1 MNREEDT
8 VMKISTLKYFSIDAF
23 KSLKRNR
30 TLSVASIIT
39 VSLTLFMFGI
49 FLIAMLNANKLVK
62 NVESK
67 LEVQVFL
74 KEKISESDKNNI
86 EKTVKNIN
94 GVVQVSYE
102 TKEQA
107 LDKYKEQLGEKNE
120 GLLKGFD
127 KENPLPESYIVKVK
141 SPELVQVVV
150 SNIEKKSGVEEVVA
164 NRELV
169 DRIAAF
175 TKGIKWV
182 GAAALIILIPI
193 SLLLI
198 GNTIKLAVYSRRREI
213 GIMKFVGATD
223 GFIRWPFIIEGIV
236 IGLIGSLI
244 SGLLLH
250 YSYNLIYHKLS
261 VSVPMLNLVSSTYIL
276 GNVLWI
282 FILSGIVIGSV
293 GSIMSIRKFLRV

>member
-1 MNREEDT
+1 
-8 VMKISTLKYFSIDAF
+8 MKISTLKYFSIDAF
-23 KSLKRNR
+23 KSLKRNK
-30 TLSVASIIT
+30 TLSIASIVT

-67 LEVQVFL
+67 LEVQIFL
-74 KEKISESDKNNI
+74 KDRISASDKNHI
-86 EKTVKNIN
+86 EETVKNIN

-107 LDKYKEQLGEKNE
+107 LEKYKEQLGEKNQ

-141 SPELVQVVV
+141 SPEMVEVVV
-150 SNIEKKSGVEEVVA
+150 TNTEKKPGIEEVVA

-169 DRIAAF
+169 DRIATF

-182 GAAALIILIPI
+182 GVAALIILIPI

-198 GNTIKLAVYSRRREI
+198 GNTIKLAVYSRKREI

-236 IGLIGSLI
+236 IGLIGSCVSCI
-244 SGLLLH
+244 LLN
-250 YSYNLIYHKLS
+250 YAYKFVYHKLS
-261 VSVPMLNLVSSTYIL
+261 TAIAMLNLVSPTYVL

-282 FILSGIVIGSV
+282 FVLSGIIIGGIGS
-293 GSIMSIRKFLRV
+293 IISIRKFLQV

>member
-1 MNREEDT
+1 
-8 VMKISTLKYFSIDAF
+8 MKISTLKYFSIDAF

-107 LDKYKEQLGEKNE
+107 LEKYKEQLGEKNE

-141 SPELVQVVV
+141 SPELVEVVV

-282 FILSGIVIGSV
+282 FILSGIIIGSV

>member
-107 LDKYKEQLGEKNE
+107 LEKYKEQLGEKNE

-282 FILSGIVIGSV
+282 FILSGIIIGSV
-293 GSIMSIRKFLRV
+293 GSIMSIRKFLQV

>member
-1 MNREEDT
+1 
-8 VMKISTLKYFSIDAF
+8 MKISTLKYFSIDAF
-23 KSLKRNR
+23 KSLKRNK
-30 TLSVASIIT
+30 TLSIASVVT

-49 FLIAMLNANKLVK
+49 FLMAMLNANKLVK

-74 KEKISESDKNNI
+74 KDGISASDKKDI
-86 EKTVKNIN
+86 EETVKNIN

-107 LDKYKEQLGEKNE
+107 LEKYKEQLGEKNQ
-120 GLLKGFD
+120 GLLQGFD

-141 SPELVQVVV
+141 SSEIVEVVV
-150 SNIEKKSGVEEVVA
+150 TNTEKKPGVEEVVA

-169 DRIAAF
+169 DRIAAL

-198 GNTIKLAVYSRRREI
+198 GNTIKLAVYSRKREI

-244 SGLLLH
+244 SGILLH
-250 YSYNLIYHKLS
+250 YSYSFIYHKIS
-261 VSVPMLNLVSSTYIL
+261 ASIPMLNLVSSTYIL

-282 FILSGIVIGSV
+282 FILSGITIGSV
-293 GSIMSIRKFLRV
+293 GSIISIRKFLRV

>member
-107 LDKYKEQLGEKNE
+107 LEKYKEQLGEKNE

-141 SPELVQVVV
+141 SPELVEVVV

-282 FILSGIVIGSV
+282 FILSGIIIGSV
-293 GSIMSIRKFLRV
+293 GSIMSIRKFLQV

>member
-1 MNREEDT
+1 
-8 VMKISTLKYFSIDAF
+8 MKISTLKYFSIDAF

-107 LDKYKEQLGEKNE
+107 LEKYKEQLGEKNE

-127 KENPLPESYIVKVK
+127 KENP
-141 SPELVQVVV
+141 
-150 SNIEKKSGVEEVVA
+150 
-164 NRELV
+164 
-169 DRIAAF
+169 
-175 TKGIKWV
+175 
-182 GAAALIILIPI
+182 
-193 SLLLI
+193 
-198 GNTIKLAVYSRRREI
+198 
-213 GIMKFVGATD
+213 
-223 GFIRWPFIIEGIV
+223 
-236 IGLIGSLI
+236 
-244 SGLLLH
+244 
-250 YSYNLIYHKLS
+250 
-261 VSVPMLNLVSSTYIL
+261 
-276 GNVLWI
+276 
-282 FILSGIVIGSV
+282 
-293 GSIMSIRKFLRV
+293 

>member
-1 MNREEDT
+1 
-8 VMKISTLKYFSIDAF
+8 MKISTLKYFSIDAF
-23 KSLKRNR
+23 KSLKRNK
-30 TLSVASIIT
+30 TLSIASIVT
-39 VSLTLFMFGI
+39 VALTLFMFGI
-49 FLIAMLNANKLVK
+49 FLITMLNANKLVK

-74 KEKISESDKNNI
+74 KDGISTSDKNDI
-86 EKTVKNIN
+86 EETVKNIN
-94 GVVQVSYE
+94 GVVEVSYE

-107 LDKYKEQLGEKNE
+107 LEKYKEQLGEKNQ
-120 GLLKGFD
+120 GLLQGFD

-141 SPELVQVVV
+141 SSEIVEVVV
-150 SNIEKKSGVEEVVA
+150 TNTEKKPGVEEVVA

-169 DRIAAF
+169 DRIAAL

-182 GAAALIILIPI
+182 GTAALIILTPI

-198 GNTIKLAVYSRRREI
+198 GNTIKLAVYSRKREI

-250 YSYNLIYHKLS
+250 YSYNFIYHKLS
-261 VSVPMLNLVSSTYIL
+261 ASIPMLNLVSSTYIL

-282 FILSGIVIGSV
+282 FVLSGIIIGAV
-293 GSIMSIRKFLRV
+293 GSIISIRKFLRV

>member
-1 MNREEDT
+1 
-8 VMKISTLKYFSIDAF
+8 MKISTLKYFSIDAF

-107 LDKYKEQLGEKNE
+107 LEKYKEQLGEKNE

-282 FILSGIVIGSV
+282 FILSGIIIGSV
-293 GSIMSIRKFLRV
+293 GSIMSIRKFLQV

>member
-1 MNREEDT
+1 
-8 VMKISTLKYFSIDAF
+8 MKISTLKYFSIDAF

>member
-107 LDKYKEQLGEKNE
+107 LEKYKEQLGEKNE

-141 SPELVQVVV
+141 SPELVEVVV

-282 FILSGIVIGSV
+282 FILSGIIIGSV

>member
-1 MNREEDT
+1 
-8 VMKISTLKYFSIDAF
+8 MKISTLKYFSIDAF

-107 LDKYKEQLGEKNE
+107 LEKYKEQLGEENE
-120 GLLKGFD
+120 GLLKGLD

-141 SPELVQVVV
+141 SPEMVQVVV

-236 IGLIGSLI
+236 IGLIGSLV

-282 FILSGIVIGSV
+282 FILSGIIIGSV
-293 GSIMSIRKFLRV
+293 GSIMSIRKFLQV

>member
-107 LDKYKEQLGEKNE
+107 LEKYKEQLGEKNE

>member
-1 MNREEDT
+1 
-8 VMKISTLKYFSIDAF
+8 MKISTLKYFSIDAF

-30 TLSVASIIT
+30 TLSVASIVT

-74 KEKISESDKNNI
+74 KEKISENDKSNI

-107 LDKYKEQLGEKNE
+107 LEKYKEQLGEENE
-120 GLLKGFD
+120 GLLKGLD

-141 SPELVQVVV
+141 SPEMVEVVV
-150 SNIEKKSGVEEVVA
+150 TNIEKKPGVEEVVA

-182 GAAALIILIPI
+182 GAAALVILIPI

-198 GNTIKLAVYSRRREI
+198 GNTIKLAVYSRKREI

-261 VSVPMLNLVSSTYIL
+261 ASIPMLNLVSSAYIL

-282 FILSGIVIGSV
+282 FILTGIIIGSV
-293 GSIMSIRKFLRV
+293 GSMMSIRKFLQV

>member
-1 MNREEDT
+1 
-8 VMKISTLKYFSIDAF
+8 MKISTLKYFSIDAF

-107 LDKYKEQLGEKNE
+107 LEKYKEQLGEKNE

-236 IGLIGSLI
+236 IGLIGSLV

-282 FILSGIVIGSV
+282 FILSGIIIGSV

>member
-1 MNREEDT
+1 
-8 VMKISTLKYFSIDAF
+8 MKISTLKYFSIDAF

-107 LDKYKEQLGEKNE
+107 LEKYKEQLGEKNE

-193 SLLLI
+193 SLFLI

>member
-1 MNREEDT
+1 
-8 VMKISTLKYFSIDAF
+8 MKISTLKYFSIDAF

-107 LDKYKEQLGEKNE
+107 LEKYKEQLGEENE
-120 GLLKGFD
+120 GLLKGLD

-141 SPELVQVVV
+141 SPEMVQVVV

-198 GNTIKLAVYSRRREI
+198 GNTIKLAVYTRRRER

-236 IGLIGSLI
+236 IGLIGSLV

-282 FILSGIVIGSV
+282 FILSGIIIGSV
-293 GSIMSIRKFLRV
+293 GSIMSIRKFLQV

>member
-1 MNREEDT
+1 
-8 VMKISTLKYFSIDAF
+8 MKISTLKYFSIDAF

-107 LDKYKEQLGEKNE
+107 LEKYKEQLGEKNE

-282 FILSGIVIGSV
+282 FILSGIIIGSV